1 MNGFRWRKFLWHALR
16 EVCLRALGVH
26 FNAGFHFLKNVKS
39 LRPLEEPAKKA
50 AAAAA
55 AKAVKKPVREILE
68 VNGIPWRRFLWHA
81 QREVRMR
88 AIGVHFA
95 AVGHFLKDVKS
106 LRPLEDPAKK
116 AAAAAKALKKQQQTG
131 NGAACSK

>member
-1 MNGFRWRKFLWHALR
+1 MREMNGIRWRRFLWHALR

-39 LRPLEEPAKKA
+39 LRPLEEPAKK
-50 AAAAA
+50 AAA

-116 AAAAAKALKKQQQTG
+116 KQQQTG
-131 NGAACSK
+131 NGAACSKSWSTC

>member
-1 MNGFRWRKFLWHALR
+1 M
-16 EVCLRALGVH
+16 
-26 FNAGFHFLKNVKS
+26 
-39 LRPLEEPAKKA
+39 EEPAKK
-50 AAAAA
+50 AAA

-116 AAAAAKALKKQQQTG
+116 KQQQTG